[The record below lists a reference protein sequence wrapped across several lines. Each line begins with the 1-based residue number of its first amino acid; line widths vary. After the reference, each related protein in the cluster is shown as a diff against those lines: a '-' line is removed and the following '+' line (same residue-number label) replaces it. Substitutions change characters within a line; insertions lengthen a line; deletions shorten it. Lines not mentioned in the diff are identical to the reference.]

1 MGHKDGPA
9 SAPGAVRALAWASAA
24 QVPLL
29 RLLAERCGL
38 VWSAAGS
45 PERGRSLEVARA
57 LSEGQG
63 SDAQPFD
70 DVRSALAG
78 LAEAARPEP
87 GTLMLL
93 AAPVPVDVNPAD
105 TRLRPSSAVRV
116 ATLEPIPASLI
127 GTGGDLSA
135 MGAFR
140 LVPMFRHA
148 RAVRESAE
156 ALAAFGAIRT
166 MAVSAMGQPGTG
178 SLGARLLDAVDLITL
193 TMGEPETVDASYAGP
208 GVAPHPEA
216 SAASAPM
223 RMLPGEDLRGL
234 SGDMTV
240 HLRFADGRSALAHV
254 SDSAGAWRRGATIVG
269 QSGRI
274 DLDDERWTW
283 SGQSGKVIDELK
295 PRPASTIGGRERRE
309 RSRGPSA
316 LDTISESIVR
326 LLDPGLNDPPPARP
340 ASALACAV
348 AAVLSARTGQPEF
361 PATLRRIAGADDES
375 VED

>member
-1 MGHKDGPA
+1 MDEVPNQ
-9 SAPGAVRALAWASAA
+9 SAPSASVRAIAWAEPEQA
-24 QVPLL
+24 PLL

-38 VWSAAGS
+38 SWVAAGS
-45 PERGRSLEVARA
+45 PQRGRSIELARA
-57 LSEGQG
+57 LSEGQ
-63 SDAQPFD
+63 AQGASAFD

-78 LAEAARPEP
+78 LSEPARPEP

-93 AAPVPVDVNPAD
+93 AAAVPSDINPAD
-105 TRLRPSSAVRV
+105 PRLRPANSVRV
-116 ATLEPIPASLI
+116 ATIEPIPASLI

-135 MGAFR
+135 TGVFR
-140 LVPMFRHA
+140 QVPLFRHA

-156 ALAAFGAIRT
+156 VLSTFGPIRT
-166 MAVSAMGQPGTG
+166 MAVSAMGQIGAG

-193 TMGEPETVDASYAGP
+193 MMGEPEAVDAAYAGP
-208 GVAPHPEA
+208 GVAPSPEA
-216 SAASAPM
+216 SAAAAPV

-254 SDSAGAWRRGATIVG
+254 SDSAGAWRRTATVVG
-269 QSGRI
+269 SAGRI
-274 DLDDERWTW
+274 DLDDESWAW
-283 SGQSGKVIDELK
+283 SNQAGKVIDELK
-295 PRPASTIGGRERRE
+295 PRPASARSGSERRT

-316 LDTISESIVR
+316 LDSLAESISR
-326 LLDPGLNDPPPARP
+326 LLDPGLHDPPPARP

-361 PATLRRIAGADDES
+361 PATLRRLAGADDDTPDE
-375 VED
+375 

>member
-1 MGHKDGPA
+1 MDDPTGQ
-9 SAPGAVRALAWASAA
+9 SAAKPTRAIAWAEPD

-29 RLLAERCGL
+29 RLLAQRCGL
-38 VWSAAGS
+38 VWSGAGS
-45 PERGRSLEVARA
+45 PQRGRSLELARA
-57 LSEGQG
+57 LSEGQAQ
-63 SDAQPFD
+63 DASAFD

-78 LAEAARPEP
+78 LGEAARPEA

-93 AAPVPVDVNPAD
+93 AAPVPSDVNPAD
-105 TRLRPSSAVRV
+105 SRLRPAASVRV

-135 MGAFR
+135 MGVFR
-140 LVPMFRHA
+140 LAPMFRHA
-148 RAVRESAE
+148 RAVRESVE
-156 ALAAFGAIRT
+156 VRGAFGPIRT
-166 MAVSAMGQPGTG
+166 MAVSAMGQAGTG

-193 TMGEPETVDASYAGP
+193 MMGEPETVDASYAGP

-216 SAASAPM
+216 SAAAAPV

-254 SDSAGAWRRGATIVG
+254 SDSAGAWRRVATVVG
-269 QSGRI
+269 SAGRI
-274 DLDDERWTW
+274 DLDDESWAW
-283 SGQSGKVIDELK
+283 SNATGKVIDELK
-295 PRPASTIGGRERRE
+295 PRPASARGIKDRRT

-316 LDTISESIVR
+316 LDTLSEAVSR
-326 LLDPGLNDPPPARP
+326 MLDPGLHDPPPARP

-361 PATLRRIAGADDES
+361 PATLRRIAGADDDTPDE
-375 VED
+375 